1 MPPQIHEGAV
11 ISVSF
16 LSFAFVALYDEINSV
31 SFLFPA
37 TVALYDRIIIGE
49 TPLRPHY
56 MQVLSFCQMEKY
68 YKIRFIALGLG
79 LGHFNLMAYFA
90 WSIAASFSSFGVI
103 SIKIGTVLKNI
114 AVVSMIGVSI
124 IALHD
129 KSDFVI

>member
-79 LGHFNLMAYFA
+79 LGHLIFQQALFFQHTQR
-90 WSIAASFSSFGVI
+90 STCPRPCRGIAQYHREEQGAHSS
-103 SIKIGTVLKNI
+103 
-114 AVVSMIGVSI
+114 
-124 IALHD
+124 
-129 KSDFVI
+129 